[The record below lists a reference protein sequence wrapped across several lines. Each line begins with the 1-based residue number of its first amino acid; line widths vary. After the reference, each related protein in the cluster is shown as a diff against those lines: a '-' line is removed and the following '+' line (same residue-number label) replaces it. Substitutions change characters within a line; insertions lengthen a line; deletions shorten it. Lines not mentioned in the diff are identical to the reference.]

1 MRLRTTLATLGA
13 ALLAACSATVPRA
26 PATVATKVD
35 LQRFMGDWY
44 VIANIPT
51 FLEKGA
57 HNAVE
62 SYRLDADGSIA
73 VNFSFNDGAFDG
85 PVKTYHPR
93 GFVLDPTNARWG
105 MRFVWPIKAD
115 YRISYI
121 ASDYSLTVIGRE
133 ARDYVWIMART
144 PTIPDADYQRMVEFV
159 TREGY
164 DVSKLQRVPQAA
176 TRQAPKVGAP

>member
-1 MRLRTTLATLGA
+1 MRTRNFCAALAA
-13 ALLAACSATVPRA
+13 ALLAACSTPAALA
-26 PATVATKVD
+26 PATVATQVE
-35 LQRFMGDWY
+35 LRRFMGDWF
-44 VIANIPT
+44 VIASIPT

-62 SYRLDADGSIA
+62 RYRLDGDGTVA
-73 VNFSFNDGAFDG
+73 VNFTFNAGGFDG
-85 PVKTYHPR
+85 PLKTYTPR
-93 GFVLDPTNARWG
+93 GFVLDATNALWG

-144 PTIPDADYQRMVEFV
+144 PTIPDAEYRRMVEFV

-164 DVSKLQRVPQAA
+164 DVSKLELVPHQP
-176 TRQAPKVGAP
+176 R

>member
-51 FLEKGA
+51 FPEKGA

-62 SYRLDADGSIA
+62 RYTLDPDGSIA
-73 VNFSFNDGAFDG
+73 VNFSFNADAFDG

-93 GFVLDPTNARWG
+93 GFVLDPTNALWG

-115 YRISYI
+115 YRISYV

-144 PTIPDADYQRMVEFV
+144 PTIPEADYQRMVEFV

-164 DVSKLQRVPQAA
+164 DVSKLQRVPQAG
-176 TRQAPKVGAP
+176 TRPAPKVGAP